1 MNKRFETLRKQAE
14 NFAIESVPY
23 SHHNEIGGVWERE
36 INRVRDEKFAELI
49 IQECANYI
57 RENLDN
63 YDAEPLA
70 HSMEVHF
77 GVHGD
82 YA

>member
-1 MNKRFETLRKQAE
+1 MSKRIDELMYHSGLTAQGCWDEMDEYDKR
-14 NFAIESVPY
+14 AI
-23 SHHNEIGGVWERE
+23 I
-36 INRVRDEKFAELI
+36 KFSELI
-49 IQECANYI
+49 VQECANYI
-57 RENLDN
+57 RCNFDGWE
-63 YDAEPLA
+63 AEPLA